1 MCITG
6 AIAMVGLA
14 QNCSSWQPHGET
26 PGLPRNLQACYASL
40 FYLHFIRIILIQIHL
55 WKKESAGVKI
65 NSLVGNLFCYTIPDT
80 SALHQY

>member
-26 PGLPRNLQACYASL
+26 PGLPRNLQAYYASL
-40 FYLHFIRIILIQIHL
+40 FYFTLLYFYIHL

-65 NSLVGNLFCYTIPDT
+65 NSLVENLFCYTIPDT

>member
-40 FYLHFIRIILIQIHL
+40 FCFTLLYFYIHL

-65 NSLVGNLFCYTIPDT
+65 NSLVENLFCYTIPDT